1 MSNSLKSQIKIVVFP
16 SKSKSDEAARK
27 SGINK
32 NREGSVRKI
41 NDKVYVDFVYL
52 EERVRENSNL
62 PWNESNI
69 RHVRDQLDKI
79 TVAIKSGTFRF
90 TEVFPDSKKKD
101 YFAKKERLLFGGNLS
116 ADQVLFKDYTLA
128 WYDLLKDSG
137 RVARRTLWGYKS
149 YIDLYLLP
157 YLGEMSFA
165 DLNKSTFDR
174 FVSWAKKQQYRKK
187 PIGNETTNKIFV
199 PLKMICKDAAI
210 EYGWS
215 SSYNPFFGFK
225 RLPQVDAY
233 EKIFPFP
240 LAEQNKLI
248 SHLTD
253 HWKPYFLF
261 AFSSGLRQG
270 EQIALRPTDI
280 DWTKRTIK
288 ISRAAT
294 RDENGKF
301 MIGRTKNRHSRRTI
315 KLLPVMYD
323 ALVAQKEIYDRFK
336 GEYFFCSPNGHRID
350 PNHLRRRTWMPTLK
364 KAGLSY
370 REMKQTR
377 HSFATNALS
386 CGENPLWI
394 AKVMGHRDTD
404 MIIRVYGKYVENAGN
419 HEDGAKFDGIYK
431 GIMSKEE

>member
-1 MSNSLKSQIKIVVFP
+1 MSNVLKSKIKIIDFP
-16 SKSKSDEAARK
+16 SKPKVDEPARK

-32 NREGSVRKI
+32 NKEGSVRKV
-41 NDKVYVDFVYL
+41 NGKVYVDFIYL
-52 EERVRENSNL
+52 DERIRESSSL
-62 PWNESNI
+62 PWNDSNAK
-69 RHVRDQLDKI
+69 HVRDQLDKI
-79 TVAIKSGTFRF
+79 IVAIKSDSFKF
-90 TEVFPDSKKKD
+90 AEVFPNSRKSE
-101 YFAKKERLLFGGNLS
+101 YFTEKERLLFGGNLTS
-116 ADQVLFKDYTLA
+116 DQVLFKDYAQT

-137 RVARRTLWGYKS
+137 RVAERTLWGYKS
-149 YIDLYLLP
+149 YIDLYLVP
-157 YLGEMSFA
+157 YLGEMSFSE
-165 DLNKSTFDR
+165 LNKTTFDR

-187 PIGNETTNKIFV
+187 SIGNKTVNKIFV

-225 RLPQVDAY
+225 RLPQTDAY
-233 EKIFPFP
+233 EKIFPFS
-240 LAEQNKLI
+240 LTEQSKLI
-248 SHLTD
+248 SHLPD
-253 HWKPYFLF
+253 HWRPYFLF

-270 EQIALRPTDI
+270 EQITLKPTDI
-280 DWTKRTIK
+280 DWTKKTVR

-301 MIGRTKNRHSRRTI
+301 MIGKTKNRHSRRTI
-315 KLLPVMYD
+315 KLLPVMYE
-323 ALVAQKEIYDRFK
+323 ALVAQQEIYDKFK
-336 GEYFFCSPNGHRID
+336 GEYFFCTPEGNRISSD
-350 PNHLRRRTWMPTLK
+350 HLRKMVWMPALK
-364 KAGLSY
+364 KAGLAY

-404 MIIRVYGKYVENAGN
+404 MIIRVYGKYIENAGK

-431 GIMSKEE
+431 VAMSKEK